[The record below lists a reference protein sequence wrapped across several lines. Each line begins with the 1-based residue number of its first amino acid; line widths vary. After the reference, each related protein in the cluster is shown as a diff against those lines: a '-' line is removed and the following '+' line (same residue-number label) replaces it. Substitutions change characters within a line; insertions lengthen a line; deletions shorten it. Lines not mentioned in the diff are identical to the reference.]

1 MSEYEILTLHGEVL
15 EAFWVGA
22 QFYASVSFGYI
33 ILSYVA
39 VDRLNWKLIIALSAM
54 YVAFA
59 IWMIYG
65 FTTMSYQVIAH
76 KEDLMELHK
85 AGALE
90 SRAAISVVET
100 WSPTIAFVSTT
111 FAVWG
116 IFFSALLYLPY
127 NYRRHIN
134 ANT

>member
-1 MSEYEILTLHGEVL
+1 MNEYEILTLHGELL
-15 EAFWVGA
+15 EVFWSGA
-22 QFYASVSFGYI
+22 QFYSSVSFGYI

-54 YVAFA
+54 YVSFA
-59 IWMIYG
+59 AWMIYA
-65 FTTMSYQVIAH
+65 FTTTSFQIMAH

-90 SRAAISVVET
+90 SRAAISLLEI
-100 WSPTIAFVSTT
+100 WNPTIAFVSTT

-127 NYRRHIN
+127 NYHRHKN

>member
-1 MSEYEILTLHGEVL
+1 MNEYEILTLHGEMD
-15 EAFWVGA
+15 EAFWTAA
-22 QFYASVSFGYI
+22 QFYSSVSFGYI
-33 ILSYVA
+33 ILSSVA
-39 VDRLNWKLIIALSAM
+39 VDRLNWKLIIALSAL

-65 FTTMSYQVIAH
+65 LTTVGFQVIAH

-100 WSPTIAFVSTT
+100 WSPRVAFVSTT

-127 NYRRHIN
+127 SYYRHKN